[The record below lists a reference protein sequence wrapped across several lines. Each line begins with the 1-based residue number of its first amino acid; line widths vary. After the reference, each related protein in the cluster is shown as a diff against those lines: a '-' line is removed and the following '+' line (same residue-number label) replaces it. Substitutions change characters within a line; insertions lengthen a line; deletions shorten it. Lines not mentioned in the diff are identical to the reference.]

1 MMLRKSN
8 GAKFVNC
15 NIILNIKQINPVIGR
30 LMCQRQH
37 HQAASCKKPCFSL
50 QYATYCKA
58 EDRVS
63 ACKTRS
69 FAAHLT
75 TTCKS
80 TGYATEALTP
90 QKQCA
95 MTAQMV
101 SIHGKSL
108 PFGRLNTSVSARFG
122 LENGS

>member
-8 GAKFVNC
+8 DAKFVNC
-15 NIILNIKQINPVIGR
+15 NIILNIKQIISVIGR
-30 LMCQRQH
+30 LIC

-108 PFGRLNTSVSARFG
+108 PFGQLNTSVSARFG

>member
-15 NIILNIKQINPVIGR
+15 NIILNIKQIISVIGR

-50 QYATYCKA
+50 QYATYCKS

-69 FAAHLT
+69 FAAHLA

-108 PFGRLNTSVSARFG
+108 PFGRLTTSVSALFG

>member
-8 GAKFVNC
+8 DAKFVNC
-15 NIILNIKQINPVIGR
+15 NIILNIKQIISVIGR
-30 LMCQRQH
+30 LMC

-69 FAAHLT
+69 FAAHLA

-80 TGYATEALTP
+80 TGYTTEALTP

-95 MTAQMV
+95 LTAQMV